1 MDSRFR
7 GNDDYLTTADGTSD
21 YDHNRVRAAVTA
33 VGGAGTQHLAARHAC
48 PHAVRL
54 YWVSALPAPA
64 LPEIDHYEERDRGEY
79 YDCNGDI
86 HSDRP
91 LGGDRRWKDC
101 ASDIRLDLST
111 ARSG

>member
-64 LPEIDHYEERDRGEY
+64 LPEIDHYEEIVAGRTVPVTFGL
-79 YDCNGDI
+79 I
-86 HSDRP
+86 SRP
-91 LGGDRRWKDC
+91 RVQGKLQSESLKTRHHPVATVRF
-101 ASDIRLDLST
+101 
-111 ARSG
+111 